1 MPGWEGCSAAHVVG
15 PCTGCGG
22 CVGGWV
28 GASSFVRHAGARL
41 PTVRLRPP
49 TLSTLR
55 IQQGKVDP
63 RRRDYTGI
71 FQEMLQRQEELLAA
85 NFSLVVMGK
94 GGGRNDAELMR
105 MPAELLDSGLLVHY
119 SSLPFQVLIR
129 GWRGG
134 AGRPAATWFAAH
146 APRGRLSAESA
157 CATPTHALR
166 STTRRCTPA
175 PQCCPALPLGPI
187 TSTRAPPLW
196 AQPSSPARP
205 SWPPPPCCARTSSW
219 GGGSVGGRTHACIH
233 PSTPCLNSS
242 PPPPLLLCSF
252 LDESSVYLTAAE
264 DAASPIDATLAV
276 LALSPAEREARALAL
291 AALREQLYDRNLQV
305 LVGVDGWVGWRAEAA
320 GGTRHGTT
328 LTTRHSQSHA
338 HPCSPPPLC
347 ARRCCSACWARTSWS
362 SAASTAARRGEK
374 MGVPVSQG
382 HRCACTPRPGPQVRA
397 RPPRRF
403 TQGGVPA
410 RVHRHEHAGLTPPG
424 GWTCRAAAAI
434 AGQMQ
439 RALGDV

>member
-1 MPGWEGCSAAHVVG
+1 MQH
-15 PCTGCGG
+15 
-22 CVGGWV
+22 
-28 GASSFVRHAGARL
+28 RQQQLLLLL
-41 PTVRLRPP
+41 PT
-49 TLSTLR
+49 TT
-55 IQQGKVDP
+55 
-63 RRRDYTGI
+63 T
-71 FQEMLQRQEELLAA
+71 
-85 NFSLVVMGK
+85 
-94 GGGRNDAELMR
+94 
-105 MPAELLDSGLLVHY
+105 
-119 SSLPFQVLIR
+119 
-129 GWRGG
+129 
-134 AGRPAATWFAAH
+134 AT
-146 APRGRLSAESA
+146 
-157 CATPTHALR
+157 T
-166 STTRRCTPA
+166 
-175 PQCCPALPLGPI
+175 
-187 TSTRAPPLW
+187 
-196 AQPSSPARP
+196 
-205 SWPPPPCCARTSSW
+205 
-219 GGGSVGGRTHACIH
+219 
-233 PSTPCLNSS
+233 
-242 PPPPLLLCSF
+242 PPPPLPQPLPPLQQPQQQQQRPRRSG
-252 LDESSVYLTAAE
+252 SSAPPAPSG
-264 DAASPIDATLAV
+264 AASPTRSATTPSRTTGPASATAGTRRTPRAACRRSCRTTRSTRSWRCRPRRWRGLLQPRLRRPQAVVELAEEQG
-276 LALSPAEREARALAL
+276 ALPRP

>member
-1 MPGWEGCSAAHVVG
+1 MRSGVLRGAARLRRSAARLCLWGLLHQQG
-15 PCTGCGG
+15 LLLCGR
-22 CVGGWV
+22 
-28 GASSFVRHAGARL
+28 SLHRRHAPPGHPPPAARVQ
-41 PTVRLRPP
+41 VR
-49 TLSTLR
+49 
-55 IQQGKVDP
+55 
-63 RRRDYTGI
+63 
-71 FQEMLQRQEELLAA
+71 
-85 NFSLVVMGK
+85 
-94 GGGRNDAELMR
+94 GGGAASVAAR
-105 MPAELLDSGLLVHY
+105 M
-119 SSLPFQVLIR
+119 
-129 GWRGG
+129 
-134 AGRPAATWFAAH
+134 H
-146 APRGRLSAESA
+146 ASIHPHLAS
-157 CATPTHALR
+157 
-166 STTRRCTPA
+166 TRR
-175 PQCCPALPLGPI
+175 
-187 TSTRAPPLW
+187 
-196 AQPSSPARP
+196 
-205 SWPPPPCCARTSSW
+205 
-219 GGGSVGGRTHACIH
+219 
-233 PSTPCLNSS
+233 